1 MSTGADVGAVVLVRT
16 TRGRADIVRALGAID
31 GVSGVEP
38 VRGPYDL
45 VIHAAGPAQVE
56 IIEQFPGVAAAEVCW
71 LCPRSQGG
79 IG

>member
-1 MSTGADVGAVVLVRT
+1 VSTGGEVGAVVLVCT
-16 TRGRADIVRALGAID
+16 TRGSANIVRALDAID
-31 GVSGVEP
+31 GVSRVEL

-56 IIEQFPGVAAAEVCW
+56 IIERFPGVTATEVCW

-79 IG
+79 TG